1 MRQTK
6 YTVKLTSQFKKD
18 YKLAMKR
25 RMKIELLDQ
34 VVTALSLGETLSEK
48 YRDHAL
54 TGDWVGHRECHIQ
67 PDWLL
72 VYRMED
78 DVLVLT
84 LTRTGSHSDLFGK

>member
-1 MRQTK
+1 MRETK
-6 YTVKLTSQFKKD
+6 YVVKATSQFKKD

-25 RMKIELLDQ
+25 GFKISLLDE
-34 VVTALSLGETLSEK
+34 VIALLSKGEELPEK

-54 TGDWVGHRECHIQ
+54 IGNWFGHRECHIL

-72 VYRMED
+72 IYRIEN

-84 LTRTGSHSDLFGK
+84 LSRTGSHSNLFDK